1 MNDSKIPVRYARAL
15 FLAGK
20 EKKMLEK
27 IAGDVNIFMEFYEKT
42 PSLVPWLRS
51 PIISS
56 REKKDLLR
64 QHFESRFSGVTLK
77 FIDLV
82 LTRKRER
89 YFPDIFRDFIHFYKI
104 EAGIKTLVLTTAVP
118 IDEVT
123 AQNLSMRFE
132 VEGKPRND
140 LIKKIKPSIIGG
152 FMLQIDDNLYDASV
166 SNELK
171 MLKKELA
178 RQVREESF
186 DKSRS

>member
-27 IAGDVNIFMEFYEKT
+27 IAADINIFMKFYEKT

-51 PIISS
+51 PIIST

-64 QHFESRFSGVTLK
+64 QHFKSRLSGITLK

-89 YFPDIFRDFIHFYKI
+89 YFPDIFRNFIHFHKV
-104 EAGIKTLVLTTAVP
+104 EAGIKTLVLTTATE

-123 AQNLSMRFE
+123 AQNLSLRFE
-132 VEGKPRND
+132 KEGKPRNE
-140 LIKKIKPSIIGG
+140 LVKKVKPSIIGG
-152 FMLQIDDNLYDASV
+152 FMLQIDDILYDASV
-166 SNELK
+166 LTELK
-171 MLKKELA
+171 MLKKELV
-178 RQVREESF
+178 RQFREEAF
-186 DKSRS
+186 NKS